1 MSSLM
6 WLFDKMKTREQSLNA
21 RHTERCPI
29 LDILDKDGNR
39 LNDLNLNLVASVLFD
54 NADDILKHILLQE
67 KPTQK

>member
-6 WLFDKMKTREQSLNA
+6 WLFDKMKTSGQFLDA
-21 RHTERCPI
+21 RYTKRCPI
-29 LDILDKDGNR
+29 LDILDKDGNC

-54 NADDILKHILLQE
+54 NADDVLKHILFQE